1 MADFNAAAV
10 DALFAAVVPVVKK
23 TGRFRDVIT
32 HEPKA
37 KPASLPA
44 VAVWWDKLMPAR
56 SSGLSST
63 SGVIQFCVRVYQA
76 SMLEKPEDDIDKK
89 LLASVALL
97 LDVLIGG
104 FTLGG
109 QVRAVDVRGMEGQP
123 LEARS
128 GFISHDSTLLR
139 VAQITLPVI
148 VH

>member
-10 DALFAAVVPVVKK
+10 DALFAAVVWVVKK
-23 TGRFRDVIT
+23 TGGFRDVIT

-44 VAVWWDKLMPAR
+44 VAVWWDKLVPAR

-63 SGVIQFCVRVYQA
+63 SGVIQFYVRVYQA

-104 FTLGG
+104 VPPRGPGRPRGG
-109 QVRAVDVRGMEGQP
+109 PR
-123 LEARS
+123 
-128 GFISHDSTLLR
+128 
-139 VAQITLPVI
+139 
-148 VH
+148 

>member
-10 DALFAAVVPVVKK
+10 DALFAAVVSVVKK
-23 TGRFRDVIT
+23 AGRFRDVIT

-76 SMLEKPEDDIDKK
+76 SIDRKSTRLNSSHQIISYAVFCLKK
-89 LLASVALL
+89 KKKGCFVQRKFPSEASSSVKVAKRF
-97 LDVLIGG
+97 VQCFGG
-104 FTLGG
+104 GG
-109 QVRAVDVRGMEGQP
+109 
-123 LEARS
+123 
-128 GFISHDSTLLR
+128 
-139 VAQITLPVI
+139 I
-148 VH
+148 VQLVCVGVCCDEF

>member
-10 DALFAAVVPVVKK
+10 DALFAAVVWVVKK
-23 TGRFRDVIT
+23 TGGFRDVIT

-63 SGVIQFCVRVYQA
+63 SGVIQFYVRVYQA

-97 LDVLIGG
+97 LDVLVGG
-104 FTLGG
+104 FTLTRTRSEEHTSEL
-109 QVRAVDVRGMEGQP
+109 QSPDHLVCRLL
-123 LEARS
+123 LEKKKMN
-128 GFISHDSTLLR
+128 
-139 VAQITLPVI
+139 ITRTMSYE
-148 VH
+148 HTY